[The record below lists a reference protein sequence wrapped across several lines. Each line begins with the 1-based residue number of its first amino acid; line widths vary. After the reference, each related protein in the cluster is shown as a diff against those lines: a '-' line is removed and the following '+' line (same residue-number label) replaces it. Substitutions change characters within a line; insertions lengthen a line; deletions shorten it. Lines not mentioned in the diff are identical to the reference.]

1 MTGPLNSVR
10 RVQELESSAQAYNFD
25 LPRRKTRWRRQEKCI
40 SKNTC
45 KLRTLK
51 RRIES
56 ARLYAVG
63 PAGSRWQLNY
73 LAKTSNSPL
82 ARSIACACNF
92 AVKNIWSLF
101 NYAM

>member
-1 MTGPLNSVR
+1 MYCY
-10 RVQELESSAQAYNFD
+10 YNV
-25 LPRRKTRWRRQEKCI
+25 LPEAIFLFTDK
-40 SKNTC
+40 
-45 KLRTLK
+45 
-51 RRIES
+51 ES

-73 LAKTSNSPL
+73 LAKASNSPL